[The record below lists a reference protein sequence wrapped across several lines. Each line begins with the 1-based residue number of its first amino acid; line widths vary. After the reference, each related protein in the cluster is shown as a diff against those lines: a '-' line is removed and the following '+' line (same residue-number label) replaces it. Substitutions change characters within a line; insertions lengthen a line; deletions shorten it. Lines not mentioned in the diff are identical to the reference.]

1 MSCILGNS
9 YTVKTGDTLFII
21 AQQLMGDG
29 NRWREILKLD
39 STPFTDTDA
48 ANLQV
53 GQEICIPNGSV
64 PPLPGNGF
72 AGIVSRQTYEAMFP
86 NRDALYSYDGLVAAT
101 QKYPSFCN
109 EGSDEQC
116 RRETSAFLANIAHE
130 TGDLKHTQEENTA
143 NWSHYCDPANTT
155 YPCMPGKTYHG
166 RGPIQLS
173 WNYNYGA
180 CGAALSI
187 DLLNNP
193 DLVLTDS
200 AIAFMTAL
208 WFWMTPQ
215 SPKPSCHDAISTS
228 GFGMTINIIN
238 GGLECGQGQVTSQ
251 AQHRIQL
258 YEQFT
263 QQLGVTPGEN
273 LSC

>member
-1 MSCILGNS
+1 MSCTLGNS

-29 NRWREILKLD
+29 NRWHELLKPD
-39 STPFTDTDA
+39 STPFTDADA
-48 ANLQV
+48 TNLQV

-64 PPLPGNGF
+64 PPSGGNGF

-116 RRETSAFLANIAHE
+116 RRETAAFLANIAHE
-130 TGDLKHTQEENTA
+130 TGDLKYTQEENTA
-143 NWSHYCDPANTT
+143 NWPHYCDPANTT
-155 YPCMPGKTYHG
+155 YPCVPGKTYHG

-180 CGAALSI
+180 CGAALGI

-193 DLVLTDS
+193 DLVSTDS
-200 AIAFMTAL
+200 AIAFMSAL

-215 SPKPSCHDAISTS
+215 SPKPSCHDAIRTS

-238 GGLECGQGQVTSQ
+238 GGIECGKGQVTPQ